1 MIKLIASDMDG
12 TLLDENGVIPK
23 EFFKTIKKLND
34 KNIKFVVASGRPYL
48 TLLENFKPISDSLYY
63 ICDNGAYVVENN
75 KLLNVS
81 IIDKKIVH
89 DVIKSLENTPN
100 TSLVLCGVNGT
111 YHLPLNDLHKNEI
124 YKYYI
129 KKNEVKSLYD
139 IDDDIYKIAV
149 CDLNISKD
157 NSFKVLN
164 PLFSKKVTV
173 VVSGKYWVDVNNL
186 NVSKG
191 AALKEIQEN
200 DNIKYE
206 ETMVFGDFY
215 NDISMLKEA
224 HYSYVMEN
232 SNEDMKQYGNFI
244 APSNREHGVIK
255 VIDEMLNSRD

>member
-81 IIDKKIVH
+81 VIDKIIVH
-89 DVIKSLENTPN
+89 DVIKALENIPN
-100 TSLVLCGVNGT
+100 TSVVLCGVNGS
-111 YHLPLNDLHKNEI
+111 YHLPLDDLHKNEI
-124 YKYYI
+124 DKYYI
-129 KKNEVKSLYD
+129 NKKEVNNLYD
-139 IDDDIYKIAV
+139 VNDDIFKIAV

-164 PLFSKKVTV
+164 PLFNEYVTV
-173 VVSGKYWVDVNNL
+173 VVSGEYWVDINNL
-186 NVSKG
+186 HVNKG

-200 DNIKYE
+200 DNISYE

-215 NDISMLKEA
+215 NDISMLKQA

-232 SNEDMKQYGNFI
+232 ANEDMKQYGNFI
-244 APSNREHGVIK
+244 APSNRNHGVIK
-255 VIDEMLNSRD
+255 IIDEMLNTRE

>member
-23 EFFKTIKKLND
+23 EFFTTIKNLND
-34 KNIKFVVASGRPYL
+34 RNIKFVVASGRPYL
-48 TLLENFKPISDSLYY
+48 TLRENFKPISDSLYY

-89 DVIKSLENTPN
+89 SVLKSLENVKN
-100 TSLVLCGVNGT
+100 TSAVLCGVNGT
-111 YHLPLNDLHKNEI
+111 YHLPLDEMHKNEI
-124 YKYYI
+124 DKYYI
-129 KKNEVKSLYD
+129 KRKEVSNLYD
-139 IDDDIYKIAV
+139 IDDDIFKIAV
-149 CDLNISKD
+149 CDLDISKD

-164 PLFSKKVTV
+164 PLFSKDVTV

-191 AALKEIQEN
+191 AALKEIQVN
-200 DNIKYE
+200 DNIKYD

-224 HYSYVMEN
+224 YYSYVMEN
-232 SNEDMKQYGNFI
+232 ANDDMKQYGNFI
-244 APSNREHGVIK
+244 APSNNDHGVIK
-255 VIDEMLNSRD
+255 IINELLKNNP